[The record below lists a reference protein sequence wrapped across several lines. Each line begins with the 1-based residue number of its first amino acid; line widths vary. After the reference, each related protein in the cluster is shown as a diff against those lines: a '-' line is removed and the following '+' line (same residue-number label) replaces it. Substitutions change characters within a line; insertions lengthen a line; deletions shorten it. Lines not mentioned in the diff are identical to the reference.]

1 MPSES
6 IEHLELKR
14 KAREILTN
22 KYGFKDNEITEE
34 YPHILSNGV
43 RIEIDV
49 FAKNSN
55 GLKAIECG
63 SVSKL
68 KLITMKNEFGK
79 ENVIHIPYSEA
90 VLKSL
95 FYGDKDLSSKKQL
108 LKAVFNEEIYEKL
121 KEDKDYGFLEYND
134 KNKDY
139 FYIGR
144 FESWMAFP
152 TNRSI
157 IDGRKLMYEINFTI
171 SYIDKETYEIT
182 INAETN
188 DSVSQYIELTDN
200 TKDKIFDEL
209 KKLPSNFFTQDGIKF
224 KTEKRRLPP
233 LPRNWE
239 VTEPTPCNQLTK
251 EKLIEIENRLKWYL
265 SEGGKFEEYPILSL
279 VRINVRKKD
288 LAKTLLILK
297 PIYLLSFKFK
307 TKKEEKAVHDSL
319 ESLKQ
324 RRNAILSGFIP
335 EATQE
340 EYEDLEVQ
348 IAKMQK
354 ELDE

>member
-14 KAREILTN
+14 KAREILIN
-22 KYGFKDNEITEE
+22 EYGFKDNEITEE

-49 FAKNSN
+49 FSKNSD
-55 GLKAIECG
+55 GLKAVECG
-63 SVSKL
+63 NVSKL
-68 KLITMKNEFGK
+68 KLIAMKNEFGK
-79 ENVIHIPYSEA
+79 ENVIHIPYSET

-121 KEDKDYGFLEYND
+121 KEDKDYGFMEYNE

-144 FESWMAFP
+144 YEPWMAFP

-157 IDGRKLMYEINFTI
+157 INGRKLMYEINFTI

-182 INAETN
+182 INAETQ
-188 DSVSQYIELTDN
+188 DSIKQFIELTDN
-200 TKDKIFDEL
+200 TKEKIFEEL
-209 KKLPSNFFTQDGIKF
+209 KKLPSNFSTQDGIKY
-224 KTEKRRLPP
+224 KTEKIRLPP
-233 LPRNWE
+233 WPRNWE
-239 VTEPTPCNQLTK
+239 VTEPTPCNQLTQ

-265 SEGGKFEEYPILSL
+265 LEGNKFEEYPIFSL
-279 VRINVRKKD
+279 VRIQVRKKD
-288 LAKTLLILK
+288 LAKTLLLLK
-297 PIYLLSFKFK
+297 PIYLLSFQFR
-307 TKKEEKAVHDSL
+307 TKKEEKAVHDVL
-319 ESLKQ
+319 ETLKQ
-324 RRNAILSGFIP
+324 RRNAILGGFIP

-340 EYEDLEVQ
+340 EYEEIELQ
-348 IAKMQK
+348 IAKMEK
-354 ELDE
+354 KLEE